1 MKPIKQSFVWW
12 SARARGDYEPAE
24 LAEAAKQIGYD
35 AMEMAKPEEL
45 PIIKDAG
52 LDISLIMG
60 HESLADG
67 LNKPENHP
75 RIEAELAENIELAAE
90 WDVPVLCCLSGNRY
104 EGVSDLRGAEITAEI
119 LAKMAPAAEK
129 AGVTLCMELLN
140 SKVDHAGYM
149 CDRTEWGVHVCKMVN
164 SPAVRLIYDIYH
176 MQIMEGDLIRTIW
189 DNIEWIGWL
198 RRPRVRPQRRYHRG
212 DACGLR
218 AVRGGVGRLA
228 GNTGRRG
235 DDEDHRSAAARGSA
249 GAGVSSRGSR
259 RASLG
264 GDAHSEH
271 HHCAAVRGLRD
282 HLPAREQLR
291 ESLL

>member
-1 MKPIKQSFVWW
+1 MMKPIKQSFVWW

-176 MQIMEGDLIRTIW
+176 MQIMEGDLIRTIR
-189 DNIEWIGWL
+189 DNIEWIGHFHTAGTPGRNDMDEEQEIYYPAIARAIAEL
-198 RRPRVRPQRRYHRG
+198 EYDGYVAHEFVPKG
-212 DACGLR
+212 DTIEAMR
-218 AVRGGVGRLA
+218 AAYELFEVV
-228 GNTGRRG
+228 
-235 DDEDHRSAAARGSA
+235 
-249 GAGVSSRGSR
+249 
-259 RASLG
+259 
-264 GDAHSEH
+264 
-271 HHCAAVRGLRD
+271 
-282 HLPAREQLR
+282 
-291 ESLL
+291 